1 MSGAST
7 VCAAWG
13 KAGKDQVHPLI
24 CHIIDTAAVADL
36 LVDILLSPQSRD
48 ELRAAFEP
56 LGNPDAWIATLCGLH
71 DLGKQSPTFQGL
83 KADLAAARFDGPAAA
98 DVRLVQKRPG
108 LGRRIDTP
116 HGLLTAMH
124 MKDLLLRWSAPPLT
138 AEAIAVALGG
148 HHGYFPDGA
157 VLRQAR
163 REVNNHGGQSWEQ
176 RRDMVVRE
184 VLGLRG
190 LPDPQDVPWR
200 DVHVSNASAVTLA
213 ALTTISDW
221 IASDTKN
228 FPYAD
233 IRALP
238 AYAKRADKLAAA
250 AVERLE
256 LRPWA
261 PPATFAELFPEN
273 EARPVQTVIE
283 RMTLGR
289 TAPTLIIVEAPT
301 GEGKSKAA
309 VQGAAALIQ
318 NLKLMGTYIGMPT
331 RATSNQMLE
340 EVEELS
346 ARVGDDQ
353 VTVRLIHS
361 SAQED
366 LSSEAGATPTDVGR
380 DDPDD
385 SDVRAQEWFTRKKSL
400 LTSVGVGTVDQA
412 LKAAIRSG
420 HVFVRL
426 AALANKVVVIDEVH
440 AYDTYMSTL
449 LDRLL
454 AWLGRLGTSVVMLS
468 ATLPSRRRHELV
480 AAWQSGLLRCLPKET
495 PEMESCTAYPRV
507 TLAGAGKPVVQS
519 TGLSELNAGHRLHLA
534 RVRDEDVADWALEQV
549 AGGGSAVVMH
559 NLVRRVVDTCTIL
572 EQRIAALPAGERP
585 QLIMIHGRLDRPV
598 RRAAE
603 AALKGAFGKDGTRP
617 RAIVVGTQVLEQGLD
632 LDFDAMLT
640 DLAPVDWL
648 IQRAGRLHRHN
659 KNARRGEP
667 VLAIAGVEDT
677 DAGPRFPR
685 YTERVYAPMALLR
698 TWAVLRDRRFLEIP
712 NEVTGLVDAVY
723 GPLEAV
729 ACPVGWEEV
738 WQVAAEKLTH
748 AQRAAQRN
756 ARLMYLPHPSAVV
769 HLGELTRHSKNAGRT
784 RDR

>member
-1 MSGAST
+1 MSEAPA
-7 VCAAWG
+7 VWVAWG

-36 LVDILLSPQSRD
+36 LIETLPGPQSRD
-48 ELRAAFEP
+48 ELRATFEP
-56 LGNPDAWIATLCGLH
+56 LGDPDTWIATLCGLH

-83 KADLAAARFDGPAAA
+83 QVDLAVARFDGPAAA

-124 MKDLLLRWSAPPLT
+124 MKGLLLRWGAPQQT

-157 VLRQAR
+157 VLRQAW
-163 REVNNHGGQSWEQ
+163 REVNNHGGQPWEQ
-176 RRDMVVRE
+176 WRDIVVSE
-184 VLGLRG
+184 VLALRG
-190 LPDPQDVPWR
+190 LPDPQDVPWQ
-200 DVHVSNASAVTLA
+200 DIHVSNAAAVALA

-233 IRALP
+233 VRDLP
-238 AYAKRADKLAAA
+238 AYTKRAEKLAAV

-261 PPATFAELFPEN
+261 PPTTFAELFPEN

-283 RMTLGR
+283 RMTLDR
-289 TAPTLIIVEAPT
+289 SEPTLIIVEAPT

-309 VQGAAALIQ
+309 VQAAAALMC

-331 RATSNQMLE
+331 QSTSNQMRK
-340 EVEELS
+340 EVEGLLT
-346 ARVGDDQ
+346 RLGDDQ
-353 VTVRLIHS
+353 ITVRLIHS

-366 LSSEAGATPTDVGR
+366 LSGEVGAAPTEVGR

-385 SDVRAQEWFTRKKSL
+385 SEVQAQEWFTRKKSL
-400 LTSVGVGTVDQA
+400 LTVLGVGTVDQA
-412 LKAAIRSG
+412 LKGAIRSG

-495 PEMESCTAYPRV
+495 PSMESNTAYPRV
-507 TLAGAGKPVVQS
+507 TLAGSGEPVVRS
-519 TGLSELNAGHRLHLA
+519 AGLSELNAGHRLHLT
-534 RVRDEDVADWALEQV
+534 RERDEDVADWALRQV

-559 NLVRRVVDTCTIL
+559 NLVRRVIDTCTTL
-572 EQRIAALPAGERP
+572 EERIAAMPANDRP
-585 QLIMIHGRLDRPV
+585 QLIMIHGKLDRPV

-603 AALKGAFGKDGTRP
+603 AALEAAFGKDGTRP
-617 RAIVVGTQVLEQGLD
+617 RAIVVSTQVLEQGLD

-659 KNARRGEP
+659 KDASRGVP

-685 YTERVYAPMALLR
+685 FTERVYAQMTLMR
-698 TWAVLRDRRFLEIP
+698 TWALLRDRRFLEIP
-712 NEVTGLVDAVY
+712 GEVTGLIDAVY
-723 GPLEAV
+723 GPPEAV
-729 ACPVGWEEV
+729 ACPAGWEDA

-748 AQRAAQRN
+748 AQQAAQRN
-756 ARLMYLPHPSAVV
+756 ARLMYLPHPSAVT
-769 HLGELTRHSKNAGRT
+769 HLGELTRLSKNAGRT